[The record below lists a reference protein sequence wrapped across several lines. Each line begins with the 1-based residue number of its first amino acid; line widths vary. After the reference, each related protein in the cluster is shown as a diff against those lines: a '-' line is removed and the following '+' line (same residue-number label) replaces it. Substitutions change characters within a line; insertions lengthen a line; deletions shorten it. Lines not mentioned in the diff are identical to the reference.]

1 MKHNIF
7 TYILFILL
15 TIPMVF
21 LAAEFY
27 LGAQE
32 QAIKNFN
39 NDPFYI
45 LFGRLIMAGVVSLI
59 ITIFCLLIDLII
71 NHLRRV
77 KTSWRE
83 YLRKGLY
90 MMLIGISYAA
100 ILKLIQY
107 IQRGYIS

>member
-1 MKHNIF
+1 
-7 TYILFILL
+7 
-15 TIPMVF
+15 MVF

-27 LGAQE
+27 LGYE
-32 QAIKNFN
+32 ELAIKNFN
-39 NDPFYI
+39 NDPFNVI
-45 LFGRLIMAGVVSLI
+45 FGRLVMAGVVSLI
-59 ITIFCLLIDLII
+59 ITILCLFIDLII

-77 KTSWRE
+77 KASWRE

>member
-1 MKHNIF
+1 MKHNIL

-27 LGAQE
+27 LGYE
-32 QAIKNFN
+32 ELAIKNFN
-39 NDPFYI
+39 NDPFNVI
-45 LFGRLIMAGVVSLI
+45 FGRLFMAGIVSLI
-59 ITIFCLLIDLII
+59 ITILCLLIDLII

-77 KTSWRE
+77 KASWRE